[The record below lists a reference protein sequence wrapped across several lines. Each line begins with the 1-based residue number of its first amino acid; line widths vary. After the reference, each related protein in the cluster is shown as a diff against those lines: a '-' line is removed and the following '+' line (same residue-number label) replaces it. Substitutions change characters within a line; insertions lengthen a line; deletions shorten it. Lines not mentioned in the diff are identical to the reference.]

1 MTDLTPVRRRP
12 LSPADVSLRY
22 EDVLDQTQYPNL
34 MSSTGC
40 KGWRVMIT
48 FSLSHIHAH
57 IISSLGGTKEVTES
71 PRPSIPPSRL
81 PTSDLSRQPTLV
93 PEHDKLWDSGGVT
106 PSSGPSPLT
115 LSPSTPHSFS
125 PPLGFAPGSRSSE
138 TLLQTTK
145 ASPNKKKKEREASSL
160 CVFFKLQSFL
170 RLLFPL
176 FYFLYL
182 QRFSL
187 MDNCVEHTDEE
198 RLIL

>member
-1 MTDLTPVRRRP
+1 
-12 LSPADVSLRY
+12 
-22 EDVLDQTQYPNL
+22 

-57 IISSLGGTKEVTES
+57 IISSLGGKKEVTES

-81 PTSDLSRQPTLV
+81 PTSDLSRQPPLV
-93 PEHDKLWDSGGVT
+93 PEHDELWDSGGVT
-106 PSSGPSPLT
+106 PSSGPPHSPSPPQPLT
-115 LSPSTPHSFS
+115 HS
-125 PPLGFAPGSRSSE
+125 PPRWVLHRVQDPVRPCFRPPKRV
-138 TLLQTTK
+138 QI
-145 ASPNKKKKEREASSL
+145 KKEKKEREASSL
-160 CVFFKLQSFL
+160 CVFFKLQSIL

-187 MDNCVEHTDEE
+187 IDNCVEHTDEE

>member
-48 FSLSHIHAH
+48 FSLPHTCTHYL
-57 IISSLGGTKEVTES
+57 ISWGKKEVTES
-71 PRPSIPPSRL
+71 PWPSIPPSRL
-81 PTSDLSRQPTLV
+81 PTSDLSRQPPLV
-93 PEHDKLWDSGGVT
+93 PEHDELWDSGGVT
-106 PSSGPSPLT
+106 PSSGPPHSP
-115 LSPSTPHSFS
+115 SPPSTPHSFS

>member
-1 MTDLTPVRRRP
+1 MEGDDNF
-12 LSPADVSLRY
+12 LSPTY
-22 EDVLDQTQYPNL
+22 MHT
-34 MSSTGC
+34 
-40 KGWRVMIT
+40 
-48 FSLSHIHAH
+48 LSHLLGEKRR
-57 IISSLGGTKEVTES
+57 SQSLPGHQS
-71 PRPSIPPSRL
+71 PPSRL
-81 PTSDLSRQPTLV
+81 PTSDLSRQPPLV
-93 PEHDKLWDSGGVT
+93 PEHDELWDSGGVT
-106 PSSGPSPLT
+106 PSSGPPHSP
-115 LSPSTPHSFS
+115 SPPSTPHSFS